1 MQYAYG
7 IREHEVIGAMATDVY
22 IDGLVEPEPRGEG
35 FDDQEPDESVKKL
48 DAGYLETW
56 YRNFGNLAARYRKGS
71 DDDLNYRYW
80 HAYYTGRAETY
91 KSLLR
96 EFFPEDWRRIDEEE
110 RKRKG
115 GLHG

>member
-1 MQYAYG
+1 
-7 IREHEVIGAMATDVY
+7 MATEAY
-22 IDGLVEPEPRGEG
+22 IDGFNEPEIKWEG
-35 FDDQEPDESVKKL
+35 FDDQEPAEAVTVRVF
-48 DAGYLETW
+48 DAEYLETW
-56 YRNFGNLAARYRKGS
+56 YRNFINLAARYRKGS
-71 DDDLNYRYW
+71 EDDLNYRYW

-96 EFFPEDWRRIDEEE
+96 EFFPREWERMDDEE